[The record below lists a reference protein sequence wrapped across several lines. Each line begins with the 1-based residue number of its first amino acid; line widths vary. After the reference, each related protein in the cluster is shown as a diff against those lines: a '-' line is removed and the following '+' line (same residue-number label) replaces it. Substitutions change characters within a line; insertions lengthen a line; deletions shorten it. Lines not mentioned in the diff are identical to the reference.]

1 MTDFRKYDTSAI
13 QPLEREAPHY
23 LAKSQDG
30 SIVVRRCDD
39 KHVLLLAHGQKTVVE
54 MNATDAR
61 NFALWILSTERR

>member
-1 MTDFRKYDTSAI
+1 MADFRKYDTGCIRS
-13 QPLEREAPHY
+13 LERDTPPH

-30 SIVVRRCDD
+30 SIIVLRDD
-39 KHVLLLAHGQKTVVE
+39 KHVIILADDQETVVE